1 MGVTQITKGEMFIM
15 DPVEGFFFGQDSL
28 EYLFTFSYIY
38 TAEIERERERE
49 RVCGKTLTGE
59 YLMCLH
65 SEKLFLCKAVYFPS
79 I

>member
-1 MGVTQITKGEMFIM
+1 LMGVTQITKGEMFIM

-49 RVCGKTLTGE
+49 REFVGKR
-59 YLMCLH
+59 
-65 SEKLFLCKAVYFPS
+65 
-79 I
+79 